1 MTRFTLS
8 LTLALLLTG
17 CSTSLPSMHTEGPY
31 AGRCVTINYLPLLDL
46 GAYYAADLMDG
57 WKCVGLADG
66 ELPRTGTKAEFNA
79 EVEARR
85 LAAQKAGTKWSLP
98 PGPSSLPA
106 LPAPAPAP
114 AAPTWATGD

>member
-1 MTRFTLS
+1 MR
-8 LTLALLLTG
+8 LALAVALATLTG
-17 CSTSLPSMHTEGPY
+17 CSVSLPSMQTEGPW
-31 AGRCVTINYLPLLDL
+31 AGRCFTINYIPFFDL

-85 LAAQKAGTKWSLP
+85 TAARQAGGKWQLP
-98 PGPSSLPA
+98 PGPSSPLLPP
-106 LPAPAPAP
+106 PAVTAEPP
-114 AAPTWATGD
+114 WATGL